1 MKNIKN
7 FEEYS
12 EEISEKNNNPK
23 NVEIFKKQHD
33 KIIAQNKEYNWEA
46 IPDSDKKK
54 DSNYKFTIA
63 KEIPINDPNPVEK
76 FKKWNGK
83 YWRKKKDKNKKYETN

>member
-12 EEISEKNNNPK
+12 EEISEKNNKPK

-46 IPDSDKKK
+46 IPDS
-54 DSNYKFTIA
+54 
-63 KEIPINDPNPVEK
+63 ELE
-76 FKKWNGK
+76 
-83 YWRKKKDKNKKYETN
+83 